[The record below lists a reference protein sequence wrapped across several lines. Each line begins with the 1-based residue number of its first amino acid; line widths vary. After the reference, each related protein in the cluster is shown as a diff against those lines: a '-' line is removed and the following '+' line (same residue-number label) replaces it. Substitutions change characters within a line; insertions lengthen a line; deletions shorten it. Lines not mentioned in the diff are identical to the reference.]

1 MMNYPSDAISDEQIM
16 NLSEVRKMKNKKHF
30 VELETYIFDSSRTL
44 IVETEYTAEQI
55 KNDWDLRT
63 KLINE
68 ELIKESMP
76 QDNEIEEWWSS
87 SLN

>member
-30 VELETYIFDSSRTL
+30 VELETYIFGSSRTL